1 MTSKPIRSHKIV
13 NGRLVRVSTYRA
25 KNKKI
30 AADREAKA
38 WQKAGRKT

>member
-1 MTSKPIRSHKIV
+1 MTTKPIRSHKIV

-30 AADREAKA
+30 ATDREVKQWEAKG
-38 WQKAGRKT
+38 KK